1 MLTDEQLNQY
11 HQNGFVIVEELFDHE
26 EAGLLLQIA
35 LVNQSFTEKSSTLD
49 QLKLNKK
56 QETRVI
62 TQGDGG
68 AGTTKFWVDDNQVRT
83 IGQKQITLMQ
93 QRQK

>member
-11 HQNGFVIVEELFDHE
+11 HQNGFFIVEELFDHE

-56 QETRVI
+56 QEARVI

-68 AGTTKFWVDDNQVRT
+68 AGTTKF
-83 IGQKQITLMQ
+83 
-93 QRQK
+93 